1 MSSISGSIGGQ
12 DEAGRYYWERH
23 GQVGK
28 QIGKQEVVL
37 VINGIV
43 LSTYIGIIIT
53 QETNRCFLR
62 TFDVLS
68 KKVWF

>member
-28 QIGKQEVVL
+28 AGWEVGGCFGY
-37 VINGIV
+37 INGIV
-43 LSTYIGIIIT
+43 LSTYIGIILT
-53 QETNRCFLR
+53 QEKIRCSLR
-62 TFDVLS
+62 TFDFLS
-68 KKVWF
+68 KK